1 MGEIALI
8 IIAVAAAVLVIF
20 LVVLIVKFMKTVDEM
35 NRTIAVVTQDTDIL
49 LKQADTL
56 MAKTNTLL
64 DDMNRKIATI
74 DPLFTAVADL
84 SESVPKMNRSGN
96 DFATRFKGKAANAGK
111 ATAIVTLGRSAGK
124 FFNRKKSRA

>member
-1 MGEIALI
+1 
-8 IIAVAAAVLVIF
+8 
-20 LVVLIVKFMKTVDEM
+20 MKTVDRM

-64 DDMNRKIATI
+64 DDVNSKIVTI

-84 SESVPKMNRSGN
+84 SESVSK
-96 DFATRFKGKAANAGK
+96 
-111 ATAIVTLGRSAGK
+111 
-124 FFNRKKSRA
+124 